1 MHSVPFRPYSVPP
14 STNICVPNTP
24 EEWEA
29 NVELLKMF
37 AGKKRDQA
45 SALEAEAEEY
55 LRQTTELRQQAD
67 KHVQQAEERMRQ
79 AAELRDAA
87 AKFDRDQENT
97 RKLAQFFGVNV
108 DRVPEPQNHI
118 LQRVSFHSFIAP
130 FYMTQV
136 CSVFSRANRQCP
148 HVGSRSAR

>member
-1 MHSVPFRPYSVPP
+1 MHSVPLRPYSVPP

-24 EEWEA
+24 EEWEV

-45 SALEAEAEEY
+45 SVLEAEAKES
-55 LRQTTELRQQAD
+55 LCQTTELRQQAD
-67 KHVQQAEERMRQ
+67 KHAQQAEERMRE
-79 AAELRDAA
+79 AAALRDAA

-97 RKLAQFFGVNV
+97 RKLAHFVGVNV

-118 LQRVSFHSFIAP
+118 LQRASFHPFI
-130 FYMTQV
+130 TL
-136 CSVFSRANRQCP
+136 SI
-148 HVGSRSAR
+148 

>member
-1 MHSVPFRPYSVPP
+1 
-14 STNICVPNTP
+14 
-24 EEWEA
+24 
-29 NVELLKMF
+29 VELLKMF

-67 KHVQQAEERMRQ
+67 NHVQQAEERMRQ

-87 AKFDRDQENT
+87 ANFDCDQENT
-97 RKLAQFFGVNV
+97 RKLAQFVGVNI

-118 LQRVSFHSFIAP
+118 LQRVSSRPFISHL
-130 FYMTQV
+130 YVTEI
-136 CSVFSRANRQCP
+136 CSVLSRANRRRP
-148 HVGSRSAR
+148 YVGSRSTRRGRQ